1 LGICLSPKFAVDL
14 KLATGNGFPAVE
26 SRYLSRYWPA
36 PHLLLLAGV
45 DRPSP
50 PARTDLSDLEFDAVI
65 LHGGASTP
73 YAKHTYVGHSAMAAN
88 LS

>member
-14 KLATGNGFPAVE
+14 KLATGNGFPAVQ

-36 PHLLLLAGV
+36 SQLLLLAGV

-50 PARTDLSDLEFDAVI
+50 PTRTELSDLEFDAVI
-65 LHGGASTP
+65 LHGGASTL
-73 YAKHTYVGHSAMAAN
+73 YAKHTDVGRPAMAAN